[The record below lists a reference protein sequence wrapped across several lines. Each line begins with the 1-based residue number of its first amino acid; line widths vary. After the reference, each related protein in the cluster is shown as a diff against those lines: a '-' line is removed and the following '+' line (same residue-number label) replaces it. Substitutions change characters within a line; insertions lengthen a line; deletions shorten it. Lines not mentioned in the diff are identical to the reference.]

1 MAQEGFIRG
10 KVTDPSG
17 VPIYGAL
24 VSLGD
29 ANVSRYTTITD
40 EKGAFRIASLAVGKY
55 SVRIS
60 ASGFSDWSGL
70 NIPASTVLESE
81 PLLVVLQVAPKVTEV
96 TVGLPPDEL
105 AAEQIR
111 HELKQRTLVVIP
123 NFYVSY
129 EDRPAPLSPKQK
141 FHLSLRLLVDPT
153 TVAAAGA
160 AAGIQQGKNSYWE
173 WGQGLEGYGRRFAA
187 AYGTAAHNLLITSVL
202 AASVLHQD
210 PRYFYSGRGAVTRRG
225 WYAFES
231 AFRTKGDNGRWQPPY
246 AGVIGSVISAEIS
259 NAYYPGHRT
268 QYSLLGR
275 SLLFHFV
282 GLVAVNMAQ
291 EFLLKKVTSHK
302 TELQS
307 ASTTVLPEG
316 TPVRLIAAHG
326 FVDDKERAGGQV
338 EFILAEE
345 LIVNGRVLA
354 KVGDIASGR
363 VSRVNGVQASG
374 EATSVVLSGV
384 TLRTAK
390 ADVPLRGSQE
400 RGGTDRLRYRELPE
414 SGKIELTLFVAKNVN
429 FPADH

>member
-1 MAQEGFIRG
+1 M
-10 KVTDPSG
+10 
-17 VPIYGAL
+17 
-24 VSLGD
+24 
-29 ANVSRYTTITD
+29 
-40 EKGAFRIASLAVGKY
+40 
-55 SVRIS
+55 
-60 ASGFSDWSGL
+60 
-70 NIPASTVLESE
+70 
-81 PLLVVLQVAPKVTEV
+81 VLQVAPKVTEV

-111 HELKQRTLVVIP
+111 HELKQRTLMVIP

-129 EDRPAPLSPKQK
+129 EDHPAPLSPKQK

-160 AAGIQQGKNSYWE
+160 AAGIQQAKNSYWE
-173 WGQGLEGYGRRFAA
+173 WGQGAEGYGKRFAA
-187 AYGTAAHNLLITSVL
+187 AYGTAAHNLVITSVL

-210 PRYFYSGRGAVTRRG
+210 PRYFYSGRGTVARRG

-246 AGVIGSVISAEIS
+246 AGVIGGVISAEIS
-259 NAYYPGHRT
+259 NTYYPGHRT

-275 SLLFHFV
+275 SLMFHFV

-302 TELQS
+302 AELQA

-326 FVDDKERAGGQV
+326 FFDEKTQEGGQV
-338 EFILAEE
+338 EFVLAEE

-354 KVGDIASGR
+354 KAGTIASGK
-363 VSRVNGVQASG
+363 VSQVNGVQALG
-374 EATSVVLSGV
+374 EGTGIVLNGV
-384 TLRTAK
+384 TLRAGK
-390 ADVPLRGSQE
+390 ADVPLRGSQA
-400 RGGTDRLRYRELPE
+400 RGGVDRLQYRELPE
-414 SGKIELTLFVAKNVN
+414 SGKIELTLFVAKDVN
-429 FPADH
+429 FPEDH